1 MEPDR
6 SIQAQG
12 EVDSMSDPQ
21 SEFLKQVEE
30 DLHTARRVVARYR
43 RKYRRLVIG
52 GVVSGSVAAALTGS
66 VAVGGPALADAMGG
80 WRIVCS
86 LAAVFAATAAALTGI
101 QERMRTPEHVA
112 QADACVA
119 QLTALRFALRTNVT
133 DLDAHQDE
141 YREILRKYT
150 RYLSET

>member
-1 MEPDR
+1 
-6 SIQAQG
+6 
-12 EVDSMSDPQ
+12 MSDTQ
-21 SEFLKQVEE
+21 AEFLSQIEE
-30 DLHTARRVVARYR
+30 DLHAARRVVGRYR

-52 GVVSGSVAAALTGS
+52 GVISSSVAAALTGS

-86 LAAVFAATAAALTGI
+86 LAAVLAATAAALTAI

-119 QLTALRFALRTNVT
+119 QLTALRFALRT
-133 DLDAHQDE
+133 DAKELKAHQDE